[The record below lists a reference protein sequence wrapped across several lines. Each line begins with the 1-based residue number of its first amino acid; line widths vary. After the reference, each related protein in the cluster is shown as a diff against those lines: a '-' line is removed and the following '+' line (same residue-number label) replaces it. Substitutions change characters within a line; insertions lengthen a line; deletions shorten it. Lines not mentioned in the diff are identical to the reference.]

1 MASSLPMIR
10 SAFSSV
16 DDESSGMGKR
26 PVIFDILGPDWETSL
41 LPDDLKLVLHVN
53 PKTMAIK
60 YQRQVERI
68 QTRGGFVEQHWG
80 DQTQNIDFNF
90 ATGGFMRLYTGLSN
104 ITGTG
109 YGGGRRETIAYDK
122 YLDLLSLFHN
132 NGSVFDSRG
141 NIVFQGI
148 VKVVFDGGVFLGW
161 FTSFSLTESS
171 EKPYQFDLSAN
182 FDVHK
187 EVQVW
192 RSTLS
197 SFNTFTTEEGGEL
210 VTVVE
215 AGQQILPTDLE

>member
-1 MASSLPMIR
+1 MPASSPVIR
-10 SAFSSV
+10 SAFSSAN
-16 DDESSGMGKR
+16 DEVSGRGKR
-26 PVIFDILGPDWETSL
+26 PVVFDILGPDWETSL
-41 LPDDLKLVLHVN
+41 LPEDLRLVLHVN
-53 PKTMAIK
+53 PKTMALK
-60 YQRQVERI
+60 YQRKVERI

-80 DQTQNIDFNF
+80 DETQSIDFSL

-122 YLDLLSLFHN
+122 YLDMLSLFHN
-132 NGSVFDSRG
+132 NGSVFDARG

-148 VKVVFDGGVFLGW
+148 IKVAFDGGVFLGW
-161 FTSFSLTESS
+161 FSSFSLTESS

-182 FDVHK
+182 FTVHK

-192 RSTLS
+192 RTTLS
-197 SFNTFTTEEGGEL
+197 SANTFTTEEGGQL

-215 AGQQILPTDLE
+215 AGQQILPTDLG

>member
-1 MASSLPMIR
+1 MATSIPAIR
-10 SAFSSV
+10 SAFTSPN
-16 DDESSGMGKR
+16 DESSGRGIR
-26 PVIFDILGPDWETSL
+26 PVVLDILGPDWETSL
-41 LPDDLKLVLHVN
+41 LPDDFKLVLHVN
-53 PKTMAIK
+53 PKSMSIK

-80 DQTQNIDFNF
+80 DQTQGIDFNL

-132 NGSVFDSRG
+132 NGSVYDSRG

-148 VKVVFDGGVFLGW
+148 CKVTFDGGVFLGW

-171 EKPYQFDLSAN
+171 EKPYQFELSAN

-187 EVQVW
+187 EIQVW
-192 RSTLS
+192 RTTLS
-197 SFNTFTTEEGGEL
+197 TQDIGTSSVGGETIL
-210 VTVVE
+210 S
-215 AGQQILPTDLE
+215 AGQQVLPTDLR